1 MFSLENTDQE
11 GVGIGLPLCK
21 QICEGL
27 NGTISLKVRQG
38 VIVKC
43 LIPVKIARLNR
54 IESSQSLLD
63 SREL

>member
-27 NGTISLKVRQG
+27 NGTISLKVWQG